1 MARSWT
7 GPLSSLAV
15 VAVLAGCE
23 PAPVPNAAV
32 AVDSN
37 GNPVVVAVPCDGSAV
52 TFVSVFDDSGSTST
66 HVAWTISRPGDDASG
81 PVEFPVFTV
90 PPGWEVS
97 QDDLTALQDT
107 KKYGVLAAVG
117 RRDDAYAGFTLAD
130 LKTLK
135 AGQVWVDSK
144 GGRALD
150 RADFEKSADRSCH

>member
-7 GPLSSLAV
+7 GPLLSLAV

-23 PAPVPNAAV
+23 PAPVSNAAI
-32 AVDSN
+32 AVDSD
-37 GNPVVVAVPCDGSAV
+37 GTPVVVTVPCDGAAV
-52 TFVSVFDDSGSTST
+52 TYVSVYLDGGTST
-66 HVAWTISRPGDDASG
+66 HVAWTISRPRDDANG

-97 QDDLTALQDT
+97 HDDLTALQDT
-107 KKYGVLAAVG
+107 QKYGVLASVG
-117 RRDDAYAGFTLAD
+117 RRDRAYAGFTLAD

-135 AGQVWVDSK
+135 AGQVWVDSD
-144 GGRALD
+144 GGHAMD